1 MNPRFPFKFIDY
13 KTYDVIDAAT
23 ILLAI
28 GRCGLDF
35 ILLLKRLKL
44 DAGTVIQL
52 CLLVLDSPQLHNNDI
67 MFNITM

>member
-1 MNPRFPFKFIDY
+1 MNPIFPFKCIDDE
-13 KTYDVIDAAT
+13 TYELAT

-52 CLLVLDSPQLHNNDI
+52 CLLVLNSPQLHNNDI